1 MKRIAIAIAICILTI
16 GLTSAR
22 AGDTKIFH
30 GEISDSQCAL
40 NVHSLTRSHEEMLK
54 SKHMG
59 GTAAECALYCIQHLG
74 GNLVLSSKK
83 DVYHLDD
90 QNLAIKFVGKKV
102 KLAGVL
108 DSKNGTLHVEKI
120 ELEP

>member
-1 MKRIAIAIAICILTI
+1 MKPLATLVLLLVTI
-16 GLTSAR
+16 GTAAAPAEDAKSYV
-22 AGDTKIFH
+22 

-59 GTAAECALYCIQHLG
+59 GTPAECALYCIQHLG

-83 DVYHLDD
+83 DVYHLDN
-90 QNLAIKFVGKKV
+90 QGLAIKYVGKKV
-102 KLAGVL
+102 KVTGVP
-108 DSKNGTLHVEKI
+108 DAKPDTLHVEKI
-120 ELEP
+120 ELLP